1 MRGRGQGVEKRRR
14 EPGVASEARSRGGA
28 CACCGARAGRGG
40 RQGQGERGCEGEDD
54 RWGGIGENVRVERRC
69 EGLGEGE
76 EEGGASSAWPDR
88 GSS

>member
-1 MRGRGQGVEKRRR
+1 MSRRGVVSRALRVGQGEEEGRARAAVRGRGGQG
-14 EPGVASEARSRGGA
+14 
-28 CACCGARAGRGG
+28 
-40 RQGQGERGCEGEDD
+40 GQGERGCEWEDD